1 MLIICIK
8 CGRGMYKMEKI
19 NVLINEARLEK
30 RIEEI
35 AKEIENDYKKE
46 EEIIFL
52 GILKGSVPF
61 MWELSKKMKRSVQFE
76 FIEVSSYKGTE
87 SKKKKKKLYI

>member
-1 MLIICIK
+1 
-8 CGRGMYKMEKI
+8 MYKMEKI

-52 GILKGSVPF
+52 VG
-61 MWELSKKMKRSVQFE
+61 
-76 FIEVSSYKGTE
+76 VSE
-87 SKKKKKKLYI
+87 